1 MFYFYISSLEYL
13 IYISQKAH
21 FCLYYNT
28 YKAFLIKALLIK
40 ALLIKASL
48 IKALLEKT
56 NKLAF
61 LINTNINKSLK
72 TNFFTFKALLLETN
86 KLIKTNKYNKLAIFF
101 INIIKLLIETFIIN
115 YYFIRNFN

>member
-1 MFYFYISSLEYL
+1 MFYFYISSPEHL
-13 IYISQKAH
+13 IYISQRAH

-28 YKAFLIKALLIK
+28 YKAFLIK